1 MKTATRPST
10 EVSAGYAANMEG
22 VAAVERALAIVEAIE
37 QAEQPLTLT
46 AVSEAT
52 GLYKSAVLRMM
63 VTLERRGLVLRRQ
76 DQRYALGP
84 LAFRLGRAY
93 ARSNHIEEQLA
104 PLMQDLVARGTE
116 SPSFHVRHDGD
127 TRLCLLRFDSH
138 HSTLDRVRAGDLLPL
153 KRGAAGKVL
162 LRFGAGDTKEAGS
175 ELAEYS
181 FGERDPACGAVAG
194 PVFGPG
200 GELVGALSLSGPLD
214 RFTEAAVKKMVKP
227 LLEACEAATRSLGG
241 VWPEERSARSPAKRA
256 IKA

>member
-1 MKTATRPST
+1 MSSRASSPPRLSP
-10 EVSAGYAANMEG
+10 GYAANMEG

-37 QAEQPLTLT
+37 RAEQPLTLT
-46 AVSEAT
+46 GIADTT

-76 DQRYALGP
+76 DQRYVLGP

-93 ARSNHIEEQLA
+93 GRTHPLEEQLA
-104 PLMQDLVARGTE
+104 PLMEALVARGTE
-116 SPSFHVRHDGD
+116 SPSFHVRQDDD
-127 TRLCLLRFDSH
+127 TRLCLLRVDSR

-153 KRGAAGKVL
+153 RRGAAGKVL
-162 LRFGAGDTKEAGS
+162 LRFGAGNAQALSG

-181 FGERDPACGAVAG
+181 FGERDPLCGAVAG

-200 GELVGALSLSGPLD
+200 GELLGALSLSGPLD

-227 LLEACEAATRSLGG
+227 LLDACETATRKLGG
-241 VWPEERSARSPAKRA
+241 TWPDVPAAKRRNGRG
-256 IKA
+256 